1 VIHVTNRADVDVRLG
16 AFEFTLCHDSNLN
29 RTVVI

>member
-16 AFEFTLCHDSNLN
+16 AFEFTLCHA
-29 RTVVI
+29 R